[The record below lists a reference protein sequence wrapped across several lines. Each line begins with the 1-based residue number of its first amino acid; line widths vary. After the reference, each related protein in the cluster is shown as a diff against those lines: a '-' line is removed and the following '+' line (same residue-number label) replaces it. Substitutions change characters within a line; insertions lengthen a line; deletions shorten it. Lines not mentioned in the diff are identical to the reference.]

1 LQELASLLSELEKR
15 LREYHAPIAEAF
27 RPGAQPEHLR
37 GALSAAG
44 LDPHDDLVVWWGW
57 HDGAEAVPP
66 GSITS
71 STTSLISPWFM
82 PTLEDAIRLR
92 RERHLIL
99 REVDEEYE
107 AVNLGAL
114 FPQSWLPVATTELG
128 SDLCADTAAAGPAP
142 LHTISKEVEV
152 SLNHFENLS
161 EFVELIL
168 YAFEQG
174 LVEFHALAPDL
185 LTFVWDELPSN
196 MRRLAT
202 WP

>member
-37 GALSAAG
+37 AALSAAG
-44 LDPHDDLVVWWGW
+44 LEPHDDLVVWWGW

-152 SLNHFENLS
+152 SLNHFESLS
-161 EFVELIL
+161 EFVALIL

>member
-1 LQELASLLSELEKR
+1 MLHDPPRDNAAEGVPNDDRPPRSDVGKHGNCIGAVALE
-15 LREYHAPIAEAF
+15 
-27 RPGAQPEHLR
+27 
-37 GALSAAG
+37 
-44 LDPHDDLVVWWGW
+44 V
-57 HDGAEAVPP
+57 VPP
-66 GSITS
+66 RR
-71 STTSLISPWFM
+71 M

-152 SLNHFENLS
+152 SLNHFESLS

-185 LTFVWDELPSN
+185 LTFVWDELPFN

>member
-1 LQELASLLSELEKR
+1 MGELASLLSELEKR
-15 LREYHAPIAEAF
+15 LREFHAPIAETF
-27 RPGAQPEHLR
+27 RPGANPEHVR
-37 GALSAAG
+37 AALSAAG
-44 LDPHDDLVVWWGW
+44 LEPHDDLVVWWGW
-57 HDGAEAVPP
+57 HDGAEAVPS

-71 STTSLISPWFM
+71 ATTSLISPWFM

-92 RERHLIL
+92 RDRHLIL
-99 REVDEEYE
+99 RQVDEEYE
-107 AVNLGAL
+107 AVKLGAL

-128 SDLCADTAAAGPAP
+128 SDLCADSAASGPAP

-152 SLNHFENLS
+152 SLNHFESLS

-185 LTFVWDELPSN
+185 LTFVWDELPAD